1 MSRPIA
7 AETPA
12 NRRAPHLVVRLA
24 VLLGVMI
31 GLTGCRTAP
40 PPVSLTEEERM
51 TRPEFSPG
59 DPAPPLAVS
68 EWVKGTPVT
77 SFEPGRVYII
87 DFWAVWCAPCIAAM
101 PRISQLQDAHP
112 DRVVAIALTTV
123 DDVNSPAAIRRFVRE
138 RDAHMRFRV
147 AIDDGSQTADAYRRA
162 ARETAIPRT
171 FVINGDGVLAWIGH
185 PKDVDPVVERIL
197 AGEWDVSAAAAARTE
212 AMRQQREAHR
222 LWQEE
227 AHAREAG
234 DQEARLAALR
244 ALCALD
250 VENIRVSPAHW
261 PFAAYVY
268 ALGEAGRAEEATSAA
283 TYALEHMEAFRNDPW
298 AHASMAD
305 AAYKADAQ
313 LAERIASRAIELL
326 EALESAP
333 APTES
338 WELYMFNARKQDR
351 AQAHVDLARLRAK
364 QGRYAEAVTHQERAI
379 AQLEGRGFQSIVDE
393 LKRQLED
400 YRQKA
405 GE

>member
-12 NRRAPHLVVRLA
+12 TRCAPHLVVRLI

-68 EWVKGTPVT
+68 EWVKGTAVT
-77 SFEPGRVYII
+77 SFEPGMVYII

-147 AIDDGSQTADAYRRA
+147 AIDDGSTTADAYRRA

-197 AGEWDVSAAAAARTE
+197 AGAWDVNEAAAARDE
-212 AMRQQREAHR
+212 AIRQQLEARR
-222 LWQEE
+222 LWEMEE
-227 AHAREAG
+227 QAREAG
-234 DQEARLAALR
+234 DQAARLNALA

-250 VENIRVSPAHW
+250 VANIQISPPHW
-261 PFAAYVY
+261 PFAAHVY
-268 ALGEAGRAEEATSAA
+268 ALGVAGRVAEASASATA
-283 TYALEHMEAFRNDPW
+283 ALERDEFREDAW
-298 AHASMAD
+298 AHASMAE
-305 AAYKADAQ
+305 AVLPADPD
-313 LAERIASRAIELL
+313 LADRIASRTLELIA
-326 EALESAP
+326 EQESAP
-333 APTES
+333 APTDS
-338 WELYMFNARKQDR
+338 WDAYMFHGRQQDR
-351 AQAHVDLARLRAK
+351 AQARIELARLRAK
-364 QGRYAEAVTHQERAI
+364 QNRYAEAVTLQERAI
-379 AQLEGRGFQSIVDE
+379 AQLEGRGFQSIVDD